1 MKGTKVMAEH
11 QKIVTV
17 FGSSRAMPESN
28 TYKQAFELGK
38 LLAEAGFTVCNG
50 GYGGIMKASSRGA
63 KQCRGKTIGIT
74 TRVFEQKPA
83 NILIDEEIY
92 TGNYIERLDKLTQI
106 ADAFIVLKGGVG
118 TLSELSLVWCLN
130 VIGEM
135 RKPIILVGDSWQKV
149 IKNMLKHLVI
159 AYQEMQV
166 LSIVNTPETA
176 VKLLTRLIL

>member
-1 MKGTKVMAEH
+1 MKGRKVMTEH

-50 GYGGIMKASSRGA
+50 GYGGIMEASSQGA
-63 KQCRGKTIGIT
+63 KRFGGRTIGIT
-74 TRVFEQKPA
+74 AKVFEKKPA

-92 TGNYIERLDKLTQI
+92 TENYIERLGKLTQI

-118 TLSELSLVWCLN
+118 TLSELSLVWCMT

-159 AYQEMQV
+159 AHQEKQV

-176 VKLLTRLIL
+176 VKLLKRLIQ